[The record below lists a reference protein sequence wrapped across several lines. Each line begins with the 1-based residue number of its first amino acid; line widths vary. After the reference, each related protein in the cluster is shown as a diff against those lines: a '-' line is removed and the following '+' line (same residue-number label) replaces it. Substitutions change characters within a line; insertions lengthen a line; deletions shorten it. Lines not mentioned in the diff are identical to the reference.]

1 MNINEAIPYPNLN
14 AINSLTAPEL
24 PEQLEPMSKLGVLV
38 TLLFLQ
44 CMGQMLSIAHYI
56 WIQLSTQIIQIYVYF
71 FSVHSKPKR
80 EALVHLKPTLP
91 DDLRQKYGVTIT
103 DYQSANP
110 TITFDN
116 PNEKAYDEVK
126 ALVSSLQLIE
136 VPLSGEY
143 GLDRLEQVRAEVRPA
158 AVYICAPESV
168 QRKSVFLCAFD
179 LALLN
184 KITPKVQQLFAVTTV
199 QFDGKPEEGVFLKR
213 FNKAFVD
220 NLPAKVSFNEDGRM
234 TLAGG
239 DDAVQISIARIRELL
254 QGLYSRKFT
263 FMCSPKFLPRIEQ
276 VVIPYGMEES
286 SFKYYTQK
294 GGGGGGHKWRGSQAK
309 SGGSE
314 EIAVYIFCRNEQV
327 FQRVSELLGRFKPS
341 SRTFHFNHKGVD
353 EVIKSMKS
361 QLEKDY
367 FVEVFDKGPGSLLIH
382 GLDPDEIQKCHDIIK
397 EKVETT
403 LIVTKYE
410 PVNLQLYPLLKLY
423 EPELAEIR
431 RDCKELTV
439 LPPNKEHEE
448 SCLIKIRGTIAQVE
462 DVKSRLSSGLLSMN
476 MASTSFDLLCPQW
489 LFGMWCKRWN
499 QVKEQEAK
507 RSKVSIKFRKAGTAD
522 GADTKSLKVHFEI
535 AGTDNNV
542 MQEVAG
548 AIISEGTVTEEKTFS
563 LSANGCGC
571 LLKAKRDKKLDFLN
585 NTIVYVGNIN
595 KQANT
600 ITLCAPK
607 ELSDNLDTAEEQVR
621 KFVGERANTSQV
633 ISSKD
638 PVVGLILSSPTRSQQ
653 YMTTANILAKDHKVS
668 VRVLKNGVRITG
680 TEASIASVKMLINAT
695 VIEAIERT
703 IMEKRVSVKPQYSS
717 FLSSPDFYRFL
728 SRLES
733 DLSVIC
739 SYPRAGKTSK
749 LVASS
754 LIHMEDQ
761 GQYVKV
767 DICKGS
773 VVHELVDAIVNAA
786 NEDLKHIGGLAKA
799 ILDAGGPGIQTESD
813 DHVRT
818 KGKVRPG
825 SAVCLSA
832 GYLPC
837 KRIVH
842 AVGPRWNGG
851 QRGEEQT
858 LYYTIFHSL
867 EAANKESLSSI
878 AFPAIGTGVFNV
890 PLDICARASLKAVQ
904 DFCIANPN
912 TTIQNVKF
920 VLFQQDAVDAFKPL
934 LVSGISGEYQH
945 GSASRPHAKNIALV
959 ERSPITTSTSPFS
972 DWQWL
977 NDSSCFVSYST
988 DVSSKLSSAYRA
1000 NPKGSANVLIN
1011 GVTYDISFVHML
1023 QTNHVSGYSR
1033 RIQHI
1038 TATSSSVEWQYQNDV
1053 GSYTPYKAG
1062 DSASIENM
1070 YQAKKPD
1077 QLSINGKAYT
1087 FDFTQ
1092 MCQINVTTGFKRP
1105 IHRQTHTQPSAG
1117 ASVAAAA
1124 LEPLGEEDESES
1136 ESKDIVLTLRG
1147 PYDSLEAAET
1157 KVRSKLDSAWK
1168 KRRIDKLPENMT
1180 TDLKK
1185 KISHIAK
1192 RNDVICIFEEKA
1204 KSGLPSLK
1212 VLNLEG
1218 TSFKVQAA
1226 VSAIQ
1231 EEILTF
1237 HLSTSQ
1243 DEVKYPDEWEPQQ
1256 KTTELFTV
1264 QQGSTEWQRVEGKF
1278 ALTMGAGKIKAIAR
1292 IQNKWV
1298 WEKYATQ
1305 KKRLDRKNSGLVN
1318 EMELFHGTRGN
1329 NPKVIYDGEEGF
1341 DMRYSSQ
1348 GMWGMANYFAVNASY
1363 SHGYAY
1369 TSGGNRQMFL
1379 VKVLTGDSFNCS
1391 SNSSLRMPPTKTAA
1405 QGGDIQF
1412 EQMKYDTVNGTT
1424 GGSQVFMTYDNDKA
1438 YPAYL
1443 ITYT

>member
-1 MNINEAIPYPNLN
+1 MFS
-14 AINSLTAPEL
+14 SL
-24 PEQLEPMSKLGVLV
+24 
-38 TLLFLQ
+38 
-44 CMGQMLSIAHYI
+44 
-56 WIQLSTQIIQIYVYF
+56 
-71 FSVHSKPKR
+71 HSKPKR
-80 EALVHLKPTLP
+80 EALVHLRPTLP
-91 DDLRQKYGVTIT
+91 DDLRQKYGVSIPE
-103 DYQSANP
+103 YQSVNL
-110 TITFDN
+110 TITFDK
-116 PNEKAYDEVK
+116 PNEKAYDEVN
-126 ALVSSLQLIE
+126 ALVSNLQLIE

-143 GLDRLEQVRAEVRPA
+143 GLDRLEQVRAEVPA

-168 QRKSVFLCAFD
+168 PRKSVIMCAFD
-179 LALLN
+179 MALM
-184 KITPKVQQLFAVTTV
+184 KSITPRVKQLFAVSTV
-199 QFDGKPEEGVFLKR
+199 QCNCKPEEGVFLKL
-213 FNKAFVD
+213 FNRAFVD
-220 NLPAKVSFNEDGRM
+220 NFPAKISFSEEGCM

-239 DDAVQISIARIRELL
+239 DDAIQVSMARIRELL

-263 FMCSPKFLPRIEQ
+263 FMCSLKFLPRIEQ
-276 VVIPYGMEES
+276 VVIPYGMEEP

-294 GGGGGGHKWRGSQAK
+294 GGGGGGRKRRASQAK

-314 EIAVYIFCRNEQV
+314 EFAVYIFCRNEQV
-327 FQRVSELLGRFKPS
+327 FQRASELLGRFKPS

-353 EVIKSMKS
+353 EMIKSMKS

-367 FVEVFDKGPGSLLIH
+367 FVEVLDKGPGSLLIH

-403 LIVTKYE
+403 LVVTKYE
-410 PVNLQLYPLLKLY
+410 PVNLQLFALLKLY
-423 EPELAEIR
+423 RPELEVIR
-431 RDCKELTV
+431 RDCQELTV
-439 LPPNKEHEE
+439 LPPNKEHEG
-448 SCLIKIRGTIAQVE
+448 SCLIRIKGTIAQVE

-476 MASTSFDLLCPQW
+476 VASTTIDLLCPQG

-499 QVKEQEAK
+499 QVREQEAK
-507 RSKVSIKFRKAGTAD
+507 RSKVNIEFSKSAD
-522 GADTKSLKVHFEI
+522 AADAKSLKVHFEVV
-535 AGTDNNV
+535 GTDNTV
-542 MQEVAG
+542 VQEVAG
-548 AIISEGTVTEEKTFS
+548 AILAEGTETEEKTFS

-585 NTIVYVGNIN
+585 NIIVYVGNIN

-600 ITLCAPK
+600 VTLCAPK

-621 KFVGERANTSQV
+621 RFVGERANTSHV
-633 ISSKD
+633 ISSRD

-653 YMTTANILAKDHKVS
+653 YITTANILAKDHKVS
-668 VRVLKNGVRITG
+668 VHILKKPSIGLRITG

-703 IMEKRVSVKPQYSS
+703 IMEKRVPVKPQYSS
-717 FLSSPDFYRFL
+717 FLSSPDFSRFL
-728 SRLES
+728 SKLES

-739 SYPRAGKTSK
+739 SYPRAGKSSK

-767 DICKGS
+767 DICRGS

-799 ILDAGGPGIQTESD
+799 ILDAGGPAIQTESD
-813 DHVRT
+813 DHVRMN
-818 KGKVRPG
+818 GKVRPG

-832 GYLPC
+832 GNLPC

-858 LYYTIFHSL
+858 LYFTIFRSL
-867 EAANKESLSSI
+867 EAANKESLSSM

-890 PLDICARASLKAVQ
+890 PLNLCAHASLKAVR
-904 DFCIANPN
+904 DFCMANPN
-912 TTIQNVKF
+912 TTIQNIKF

-934 LVSGISGEYQH
+934 LVSGICGEYQY
-945 GSASRPHAKNIALV
+945 GSSSRPHAKHIAPDESLAV
-959 ERSPITTSTSPFS
+959 FSPISTSSAQSS
-972 DWQWL
+972 DWQWY
-977 NDSSCFVSYST
+977 NDKGHYVSYGP
-988 DVSSKLSSAYRA
+988 DISSKLSSAYRA

-1011 GVTYDISFVHML
+1011 GVTYDINFARMI
-1023 QTNHVSGYSR
+1023 QTNPITGHR
-1033 RIQHI
+1033 RPIQHA
-1038 TATSSSVEWQYQNDV
+1038 TASSSAVEWQYQNDV
-1053 GSYTPYKAG
+1053 GSYSSYTAA

-1070 YQAKKPD
+1070 YQAKRPD
-1077 QLSINGKAYT
+1077 HLFINEKAYT

-1105 IHRQTHTQPSAG
+1105 IHRQTHTQSSAG
-1117 ASVAAAA
+1117 VSVAAAA
-1124 LEPLGEEDESES
+1124 APEPLDEEDEPESES
-1136 ESKDIVLTLRG
+1136 EDIVLTLRG

-1168 KRRIDKLPENMT
+1168 KQKIDKLPKNMGE
-1180 TDLKK
+1180 DLEK
-1185 KISHIAK
+1185 KIAHIAK
-1192 RNDVICIFEEKA
+1192 RNDVICMFE
-1204 KSGLPSLK
+1204 KSKRGKTSEK

-1218 TSFKVQAA
+1218 ISFKVQAA
-1226 VSAIQ
+1226 ASAIQ

-1243 DEVKYPDEWEPQQ
+1243 DEVKYPDEWQPQQ

-1278 ALTMGAGKIKAIAR
+1278 ALTMGAGRVQNITR
-1292 IQNKWV
+1292 VQNKWV

-1305 KKRLDRKNSGLVN
+1305 KKRLDRKNSGRVN

-1329 NPKVIYDGEEGF
+1329 DPKVIYDGEEGF
-1341 DMRYSSQ
+1341 DMRYGAQ
-1348 GMWGMANYFAVNASY
+1348 GMWGVANYFAVNANY
-1363 SHGYAY
+1363 SHKYAY
-1369 TSGGNRQMFL
+1369 TGGGVNRQMFL
-1379 VKVLTGDSFNCS
+1379 VNVLTGDSFNS
-1391 SNSSLRMPPTKTAA
+1391 PSNRSLRMPPNKTSVT
-1405 QGGDIQF
+1405 QGGDVQF
-1412 EQMKYDTVNGTT
+1412 DQMKYDTVT
-1424 GGSQVFMTYDNDKA
+1424 GYTNGSQVFMTYDNDKA

-1443 ITYT
+1443 IAYV